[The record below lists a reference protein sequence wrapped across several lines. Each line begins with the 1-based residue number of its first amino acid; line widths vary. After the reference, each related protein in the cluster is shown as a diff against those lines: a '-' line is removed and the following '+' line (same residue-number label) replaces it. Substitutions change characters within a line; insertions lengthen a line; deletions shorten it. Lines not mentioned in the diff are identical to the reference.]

1 MEAGTAVSVL
11 VVCAFALNAT
21 KAKPSVHKIV
31 LLNPPTIELFPLFAL
46 RTITSFSLANS
57 ALLNLDILRMGHY
70 FQVRRIA
77 RGCRRIRH
85 DPAVYVVVALSG
97 SFILGDDYRIGVVV

>member
-21 KAKPSVHKIV
+21 KAKPNVHKIA

-57 ALLNLDILRMGHY
+57 ALLNLDILLMGHD

-77 RGCRRIRH
+77 RGYRRIRH
-85 DPAVYVVVALSG
+85 DPALCMEVALAA
-97 SFILGDDYRIGVVV
+97 SFILGDHSGA